1 MAPNPSKAPL
11 SRLEMAVMDVVWRLG
26 ESGSSEIVEAVQKR
40 RPLAPT
46 TIRTVL
52 ANLRKKGYL
61 APVPSLDRG
70 FRWRPAVT
78 RQSVARRSV
87 KELLRHLF
95 EGSPRQ
101 AIAFLLS
108 DEELSADDVA
118 EIRRLLDQKRPRRS
132 SS

>member
-11 SRLEMAVMDVVWRLG
+11 SRLEMAVMDVAWRLG

-61 APVPSLDRG
+61 APVPSLERG
-70 FRWRPAVT
+70 FRWKPAVT
-78 RQSVARRSV
+78 RQSVARRSF

-101 AIAFLLS
+101 AIAFLLN

-118 EIRRLLDQKRPRRS
+118 EIRKLLDQKRPRRS